1 MNKSYS
7 PQQLE
12 QIISL
17 GLREQQNQQN
27 HVSEAEL
34 YDIAQQSGLD
44 AQQTDAAL
52 KQWQHQQQQQ
62 QAQSKKLLAFK
73 IHASS
78 YLSICC
84 MLFLID
90 WLTGG
95 PWWFFWPMLGMG
107 IGLLSHGLGL
117 LKLWRKLVQPKQ
129 LAGLSFK
136 RCRF

>member
-1 MNKSYS
+1 MNNNYS

-12 QIISL
+12 QIIAL
-17 GLREQQNQQN
+17 ALRQQKDQQNF
-27 HVSEAEL
+27 VSESEL
-34 YDIAQQSGLD
+34 FDIAQQSGLD
-44 AQQTDAAL
+44 AQQTEAAL
-52 KQWQHQQQQQ
+52 KQWQQQQQQQ

-78 YLSICC
+78 YLSISC

-107 IGLLSHGLGL
+107 IGLFSHGLGL
-117 LKLWRKLVQPKQ
+117 FKVWRKLVQTQ
-129 LAGLSFK
+129 QGAGLSFK